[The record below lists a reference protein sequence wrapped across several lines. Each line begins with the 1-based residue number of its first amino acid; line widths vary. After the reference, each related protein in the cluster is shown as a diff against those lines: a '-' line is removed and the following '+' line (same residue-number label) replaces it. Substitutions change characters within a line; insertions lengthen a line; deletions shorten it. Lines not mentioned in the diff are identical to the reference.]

1 MQKPNEKKRQV
12 IMGTAAKLF
21 ATRPYHSVRLEDVA
35 SAANVG
41 KGTIYIYF
49 ESKDALFFSLLYEGF
64 AALIEDLEREL
75 ANEREPA
82 REALRRIVGGL
93 VSFTMQYPHLAE
105 MMRSIGG
112 GKGDGK
118 WEKKRAELSRIIETT
133 LRRGV
138 RRGEI
143 SDPHPEITALCI
155 PGLVRSVFLFGPKG
169 MNEKKVTS
177 YLIRL
182 LEHGVAR
189 RPERAA
195 ARRVERG
202 AARKVG

>member
-1 MQKPNEKKRQV
+1 MQKRNEKKRRL

-21 ATRPYHSVRLEDVA
+21 ATRPYHGVRLEDVA
-35 SAANVG
+35 AAANVG

-49 ESKDALFFSLLYEGF
+49 ESKDDLYYSLIYEGF
-64 AALIEDLEREL
+64 SALIDGLEREL
-75 ANEREPA
+75 ENENEMA
-82 REALRRIVGGL
+82 SEALRRIVGAL

-112 GKGDGK
+112 GKGDGQ

-138 RRGEI
+138 RRREI
-143 SDPHPEITALCI
+143 ADPHPEITALCI

-169 MNEKKVTS
+169 MDQKKVTS
-177 YLIRL
+177 YLVRL
-182 LEHGVAR
+182 LEQGVKRTAR
-189 RPERAA
+189 A
-195 ARRVERG
+195 
-202 AARKVG
+202 

>member
-1 MQKPNEKKRQV
+1 MQKPNEKKRQL

-35 SAANVG
+35 AAANVG

-49 ESKDALFFSLLYEGF
+49 DSKDDLYFSLLYEGF
-64 AALIEDLEREL
+64 AAMIAELEEAL
-75 ANEREPA
+75 ENEREPSVA
-82 REALRRIVGGL
+82 ALHRILGSL

-112 GKGDGK
+112 GKGDGR
-118 WEKKRAELSRIIETT
+118 WEKKRAELARIIETT

-143 SDPHPEITALCI
+143 SDPHPELTALCI
-155 PGLVRSVFLFGPKG
+155 PGLVRSVLLFGPKG
-169 MNEKKVTS
+169 LSEKKVTNH
-177 YLIRL
+177 LARL
-182 LEHGVAR
+182 LELGVKRRAR
-189 RPERAA
+189 
-195 ARRVERG
+195 
-202 AARKVG
+202 

>member
-1 MQKPNEKKRQV
+1 MQKPNEKKRLL

-35 SAANVG
+35 AAANVG

-49 ESKDALFFSLLYEGF
+49 DSKDDLYFSLLYEGF
-64 AALIEDLEREL
+64 AALIEELEEAL
-75 ANEREPA
+75 ENEREPA
-82 REALRRIVGGL
+82 IAALHRILGSL

-112 GKGDGK
+112 GKGDGR
-118 WEKKRAELSRIIETT
+118 WEKKRAALSRIIETT

-143 SDPHPEITALCI
+143 SDPHPELTALCI
-155 PGLVRSVFLFGPKG
+155 PGLVRSVYLFGPKG
-169 MNEKKVTS
+169 LSAKKVTS
-177 YLIRL
+177 HLARL
-182 LEHGVAR
+182 LEHGIER
-189 RPERAA
+189 RTR
-195 ARRVERG
+195 
-202 AARKVG
+202 

>member
-12 IMGTAAKLF
+12 IMGTAARLF
-21 ATRPYHSVRLEDVA
+21 ATRPYHTVRLEDVA
-35 SAANVG
+35 AAANVG

-49 ESKDALFFSLLYEGF
+49 DSKDALYFSLIYEGF

-82 REALRRIVGGL
+82 LEALRRIVGAL

-105 MMRSIGG
+105 MMRSIGA
-112 GKGDGK
+112 GKGDAK

-155 PGLVRSVFLFGPKG
+155 PGLVRSVFLFGPRRLD
-169 MNEKKVTS
+169 EKMVTD
-177 YLIRL
+177 YLVRF
-182 LEHGVAR
+182 LERGVAR
-189 RPERAA
+189 RPERG
-195 ARRVERG
+195 ARKIER
-202 AARKVG
+202 ASARKVG